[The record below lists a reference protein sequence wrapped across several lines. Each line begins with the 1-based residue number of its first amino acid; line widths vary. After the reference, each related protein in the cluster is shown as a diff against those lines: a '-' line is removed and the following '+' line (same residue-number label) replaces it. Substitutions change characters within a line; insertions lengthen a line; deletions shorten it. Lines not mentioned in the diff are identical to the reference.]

1 MVRTLSLTLLC
12 SLAAGLAVLPA
23 VAAGPLPSVVQIIF
37 EQEHTKP
44 LAAGTVID
52 YRFQRTVSDE
62 RLLGAPYSDDI
73 KVDVKG
79 ELAAGTRAV
88 GIALFTGERGRYL
101 SYPDLTINP
110 LINFY
115 LDRSVQSFSQIA
127 GGDPFYLK
135 GRFKAA
141 FLNGASVEPV
151 EIDYDGRKV
160 PGYRVAMTPFAKDAM
175 ASRMQGYEGSS
186 FAMTFSESVPGQVV
200 ELVSVLAST
209 QKDAPRLEERISFA
223 GAGSAR

>member
-1 MVRTLSLTLLC
+1 MLRTLGVALVGT
-12 SLAAGLAVLPA
+12 LAAALVVLPA
-23 VAAGPLPSVVQIIF
+23 IAAGPLPTVVQVVF

-62 RLLGAPYSDDI
+62 RLLGPPYSDEI
-73 KVDVKG
+73 KVDVQG
-79 ELAAGTRAV
+79 ELAAGNRSV
-88 GIALFTGERGRYL
+88 GIAIFTGERGRYL

-115 LDRSVQSFSQIA
+115 LDRSVQGFSQIA

-141 FLNGASVEPV
+141 FLNGATVEPV
-151 EIDYDGRKV
+151 EVDYAGKKV
-160 PGYRVAMTPFAKDAM
+160 PGYRISLTPFAKDVM
-175 ASRMQGYEGSS
+175 APRMQGYEGSS
-186 FAMTFSESVPGQVV
+186 FAMTLSESVPGQVV
-200 ELVSVLAST
+200 ELVSVLSST
-209 QKDAPRLEERISFA
+209 QKDAPRLEERITFA
-223 GAGSAR
+223 GAGSAK

>member
-1 MVRTLSLTLLC
+1 MVRILSVALICSLT
-12 SLAAGLAVLPA
+12 AVVAVLPA
-23 VAAGPLPSVVQIIF
+23 IAAGPLPSVVQVIF
-37 EQEHTKP
+37 EQEHTRL

-62 RLLGAPYSDDI
+62 RLLGAPYSDEI

-79 ELAAGTRAV
+79 ELAAGNRTV
-88 GIALFTGERGRYL
+88 GIAIFTGERGRYL

-141 FLNGASVEPV
+141 FVDGAAVEPV
-151 EIDYDGRKV
+151 EVDYAGKKV
-160 PGYRVAMTPFAKDAM
+160 PGYRIAMTPFAKDAM
-175 ASRMQGYEGSS
+175 AARMQGYEGSS
-186 FAMTFSESVPGQVV
+186 FAMTLSEAVPGQVV
-200 ELVSVLAST
+200 ELVAVLAST
-209 QKDAPRLEERISFA
+209 QKDAPRLEERITFA
-223 GAGSAR
+223 GTGSAK